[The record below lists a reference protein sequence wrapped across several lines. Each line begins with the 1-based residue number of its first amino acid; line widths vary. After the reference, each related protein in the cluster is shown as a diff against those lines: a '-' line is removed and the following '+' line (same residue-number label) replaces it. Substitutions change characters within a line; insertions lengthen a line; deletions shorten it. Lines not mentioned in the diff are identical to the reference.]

1 MTSARRDAARN
12 RAAVIAA
19 AERVFAS
26 HGLNAPLSQVAREA
40 GVGRATVY
48 RHFPDRYALAAGLY
62 GRHLAQAE
70 ALAAE
75 RAGRPGTFEA
85 VVRRIADGQRQL
97 AGLFPL
103 LRSAPDAAGHLDA
116 LGERIGT
123 LVTRPL
129 ADAIDLGEVSP
140 DVTVA
145 DVHLVLMMVEGLLA
159 SQDDDERGA
168 ALDRGLTIALAGLRP

>member
-1 MTSARRDAARN
+1 MTSERSDASRN

-19 AERVFAS
+19 AERVFAA
-26 HGLNAPLSQVAREA
+26 HGLNAPLSEVAREA

-62 GRHLAQAE
+62 GRHLAEAE

-75 RAGRPGTFEA
+75 RRGQPGTFET
-85 VVRRIADGQRQL
+85 VVRRVADGQRQL

-103 LRSAPDAAGHLDA
+103 MRSVPSAAAQLDA
-116 LGERIGT
+116 LGDRIST

-129 ADAIDLGEVSP
+129 ADAIELGEVAP

-145 DVHLVLMMVEGLLA
+145 DVHLVLTMVEGLLA
-159 SQDDDERGA
+159 SHDDDARDA
-168 ALDRGLTIALAGLRP
+168 ALDRGLSIALAGLRP

>member
-19 AERVFAS
+19 AERVFAAR
-26 HGLNAPLSQVAREA
+26 GLSAPLSEVAREA

-62 GRHLAQAE
+62 GRHLDDAAR
-70 ALAAE
+70 LAAE
-75 RAGRPGTFEA
+75 RAGQPGTFEA

-129 ADAIDLGEVSP
+129 ADAIELGEVSP

-145 DVHLVLMMVEGLLA
+145 EVHLVLMMVEGVLA
-159 SQDDDERGA
+159 SQDDDARDA